1 MALEINGKLVKVME
15 QVTGESRNG
24 GWVKQEFVIETF
36 DQYPKKICCSVWG
49 DKTEQL
55 RRFQPGDDV
64 KVSFNLESREY
75 NERWYTEVRAWK
87 LDPAGAISAAPSQGA
102 PSFQV
107 PQSAP
112 APAFSAPGQ
121 NFQQAPTPNS
131 PNFFESNDD
140 SNDLPF

>member
-1 MALEINGKLVKVME
+1 MALEVNGKLVKIME

-24 GWVKQEFVIETF
+24 GWVKQEFVIETA

-55 RRFQPGDDV
+55 RRFQLGDDV

-87 LDPAGAISAAPSQGA
+87 LDPAGAPASAPFQGA
-102 PSFQV
+102 PSYST
-107 PQSAP
+107 PAPAP
-112 APAFSAPGQ
+112 APAFTAPGQ
-121 NFQQAPTPNS
+121 NFQQAS
-131 PNFFESNDD
+131 PAAGNFFESNDD